1 MPSGGWWALFF
12 VAAIAVFTFLA
23 WAASKQTPKGYDL
36 NKYHEKRGK
45 R

>member
-1 MPSGGWWALFF
+1 MPVEYRWAIVF
-12 VAAIAVFTFLA
+12 VGAITVFTFLA
-23 WAASKQTPKGYDL
+23 WAASKQTPPGYDL